1 MAHTDKALSIRYHGT
16 VVCLGAG
23 RGIHTIVP
31 LARDPKTA
39 GNRVVSILGA
49 NAEPDLVREEAIR
62 QVSDEV
68 IVSAL
73 GKGLGEYSTFCNHE
87 RPRQSLSYQT
97 PAEVHFAGVSCPI
110 AT

>member
-1 MAHTDKALSIRYHGT
+1 VAHTDKALSIRYHGT

-62 QVSDEV
+62 LVSDEV

-73 GKGLGEYSTFCNHE
+73 GKGLGGYLRSTITSVRIRVYRTRLQRTCISRAF
-87 RPRQSLSYQT
+87 
-97 PAEVHFAGVSCPI
+97 PAR
-110 AT
+110 